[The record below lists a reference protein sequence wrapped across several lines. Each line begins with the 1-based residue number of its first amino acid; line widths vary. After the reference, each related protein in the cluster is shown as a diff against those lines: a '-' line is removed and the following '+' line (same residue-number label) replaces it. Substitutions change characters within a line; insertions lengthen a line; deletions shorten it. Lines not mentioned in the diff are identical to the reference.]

1 MKIAYILRYFPTLSE
16 TFVYREIDGLL
27 ARGHEVVAIAM
38 GTRAD
43 GALQDELPRVPVIR
57 PPRGVGALRLVG
69 PMVRA
74 RGPAWEALRR
84 WARPKDVARAA
95 WVFENLKGTN
105 ISRVHVHF
113 AGEAAEWGL
122 AIAAALGVPLSVTV
136 HAVDLFKPRPSFA
149 TIAEA
154 ARPLV
159 TISTANQ
166 QEILRAC
173 GVASTLVRCGVV
185 PARYAGAETPGG
197 ERVTVLAIGR
207 WVPKKGF
214 DLLVDAMRGR
224 PGARL
229 RLVSDPPPGAVG
241 PDVEVGALPPSAI
254 PGALRQAH
262 LFALPCRVAPDGD
275 RDGIPVVLMEA
286 MAAGLP
292 VIAGDVGGVR
302 ELVDDEVGWLI
313 PPGDRAALDAALTE
327 ALADPAARARKGAA
341 GRARVVARGFT
352 VDQQVDGLLAAWAS
366 S

>member
-1 MKIAYILRYFPTLSE
+1 
-16 TFVYREIDGLL
+16 
-27 ARGHEVVAIAM
+27 
-38 GTRAD
+38 
-43 GALQDELPRVPVIR
+43 
-57 PPRGVGALRLVG
+57 
-69 PMVRA
+69 
-74 RGPAWEALRR
+74 
-84 WARPKDVARAA
+84 
-95 WVFENLKGTN
+95 
-105 ISRVHVHF
+105 
-113 AGEAAEWGL
+113 
-122 AIAAALGVPLSVTV
+122 
-136 HAVDLFKPRPSFA
+136 
-149 TIAEA
+149 
-154 ARPLV
+154 
-159 TISTANQ
+159 
-166 QEILRAC
+166 
-173 GVASTLVRCGVV
+173 
-185 PARYAGAETPGG
+185 
-197 ERVTVLAIGR
+197 
-207 WVPKKGF
+207 VPKKGF